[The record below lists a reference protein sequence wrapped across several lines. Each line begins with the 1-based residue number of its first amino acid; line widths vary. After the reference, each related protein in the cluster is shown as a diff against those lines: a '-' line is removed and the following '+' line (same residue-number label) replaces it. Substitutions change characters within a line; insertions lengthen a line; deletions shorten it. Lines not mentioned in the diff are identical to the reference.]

1 MIVEKGTHTVIVS
14 VLVVIGALLLAV
26 LGLLLVLA
34 ILLVGHR
41 GALGVNLL
49 LGGILRRKVWSGGS
63 EDNGEK
69 SITLT
74 MKVVSLCLMSMT

>member
-1 MIVEKGTHTVIVS
+1 MIEERKHTVVVS

-49 LGGILRRKVWSGGS
+49 LGGILRRKVWSGES
-63 EDNGEK
+63 EDNGKK

>member
-1 MIVEKGTHTVIVS
+1 MIEERKHTVVVS

-49 LGGILRRKVWSGGS
+49 LGGILRRKVWS
-63 EDNGEK
+63 D
-69 SITLT
+69 
-74 MKVVSLCLMSMT
+74 

>member
-1 MIVEKGTHTVIVS
+1 MIEERKHTVVVS

>member
-1 MIVEKGTHTVIVS
+1 MFKIDRESKHTVVVS

-49 LGGILRRKVWSGGS
+49 LGGILRRKLWSDES
-63 EDNGEK
+63 EDNDE
-69 SITLT
+69 
-74 MKVVSLCLMSMT
+74 